1 MANYRNISISF
12 WTDSKVDDDFTPE
25 DKYFYLYLLT
35 NPHTNICGCY
45 EVSTKQM
52 ERETGYNI
60 DTIKRLIARMQDIH
74 DVIRYSETTK
84 EMLILHWGRY
94 NWSYSEKVRKAVI
107 SVASHIKNKNFAK
120 YVTDTVN
127 NKISDKQ
134 LSDKTDYQITDYQT
148 TDDTDYQ
155 ITDDTD
161 KQVTDKTDTISVTD
175 VSIDYAYPIDT
186 ISENTNIKS
195 ERPKRERFTPPT
207 VEEVKAY
214 CQETGKLIDAEA
226 FVNYYTSNGWKVG
239 RNPMKNWKTTVANW
253 RKRDEESGRIYKE
266 PVIDHSLDEIFPT

>member
-52 ERETGYNI
+52 ERETGYNT
-60 DTIKRLIARMQDIH
+60 DTIRRLISRMQDIH
-74 DVIRYSETTK
+74 EVIRYSETTK
-84 EMLILHWGRY
+84 EMLILHWDRY
-94 NWSYSEKVRKAVI
+94 NWSYSAKVKKAVL
-107 SVASHIKNKNFAK
+107 SVASHVKNKNFAK
-120 YVTDTVN
+120 YVIDTVN
-127 NKISDKQ
+127 NKITDKTDKQ
-134 LSDKTDYQITDYQT
+134 ITDNTDEQITDETDYQITDN
-148 TDDTDYQ
+148 TDEQ
-155 ITDDTD
+155 IA
-161 KQVTDKTDTISVTD
+161 DKTDTISITD
-175 VSIDYAYPIDT
+175 DTIDYAYPIDT
-186 ISENTNIKS
+186 ISK
-195 ERPKRERFTPPT
+195 PKPKKEKFIPPT

-266 PVIDHSLDEIFPT
+266 PRHDLDEIFPS